1 MESKTTLT
9 LDEAVQMVVKEGY
22 DDKEALAV
30 IYDDAKQLS
39 RGKKES
45 CERYGIS
52 DSANL
57 KQIGSS
63 LLAQMKERQK
73 ADPTYLPPS
82 IKKTASKKR
91 QTILSNTII
100 YIVLVLVAAIVV
112 FPVIM
117 VVMNS
122 FKTSAGIALNTFSF
136 PNAETF
142 IGMDNYTSGLDKSK
156 FWNSFGISLY
166 ITVVSTVFIL
176 LFSSMTAWFITRVKT
191 WWTKVI
197 YYVILFSMVVPF
209 QMVMLP
215 LNQIASTLQ
224 LNNPWYGIII
234 IYIAFGAGLSVFM
247 FSGFVKSVP
256 VEIEESAMIDGCN
269 PVQTFFHI
277 VFPILK
283 PTTIT
288 VAVLNVMWIWNDYLL
303 PMMVLG
309 TKVGSTTIPVAVQ
322 MVTRGSY
329 GATDYGMM
337 MAMIVLTMIPV
348 IVFYLFG
355 QKYII
360 RGVTAGAVKG

>member
-1 MESKTTLT
+1 MERKTLT
-9 LDEAVQMVVKEGY
+9 VEEAISYVVKEGY
-22 DDKEALAV
+22 DEKEALAV
-30 IYDDAKQLS
+30 IYDDAKLLKK
-39 RGKKES
+39 GKTEPFARYELASDADGKTIGEGILATLA
-45 CERYGIS
+45 ERE
-52 DSANL
+52 
-57 KQIGSS
+57 K
-63 LLAQMKERQK
+63 K
-73 ADPTYLPPS
+73 DPNYLPPS

-91 QTILSNTII
+91 QKIVSNVVT
-100 YIVLVLVAAIVV
+100 YTVLVIIAAFV
-112 FPVIM
+112 FFPILM
-117 VVMNS
+117 VLMNS
-122 FKTSAGIALNTFSF
+122 FKDDVGITLSTFHF
-136 PNAETF
+136 PNADTF
-142 IGMDNYTSGLDKSK
+142 VGIRNYSEGLVKAK

-215 LNQIASTLQ
+215 LNQIASTLG
-224 LNNPWYGIII
+224 LDNPWYGIII

-256 VEIEESAMIDGCN
+256 LEIEESAMIDGCN

-303 PMMVLG
+303 PYMVLG
-309 TKVGSTTIPVAVQ
+309 NKIGETTIPVAVQ
-322 MVTRGSY
+322 MVSTGSY
-329 GATDYGMM
+329 GAIDYGMM

-348 IVFYLFG
+348 VVFYLFG